1 MYAFLDAY
9 VGSVFHQKEREPRW
23 DNAWEKF
30 WDLNG
35 ELVVSVAVVVMLLG
49 LLIWLMY
56 RDKLK
61 NTTVTVTYLD
71 HEKVTCKYGDRLT
84 PPVPKREGYAF
95 CGWFKDTAF
104 SEPWK
109 STDKVKKD
117 LTLYPKWV
125 KES

>member
-1 MYAFLDAY
+1 MLAFMKAHTGNYLDP
-9 VGSVFHQKEREPRW
+9 VKREPRW

-30 WDLNG
+30 WDLYSWMVG
-35 ELVVSVAVVVMLLG
+35 VAVIALLFG

-71 HEKVTCKYGDRLT
+71 FEEFTCKYGDRLI

-95 CGWFKDTAF
+95 YGWFKDTAF